1 MHRLFNVVFP
11 IVTASLLNLAA
22 LSAFAD
28 EPQSGDAK
36 SGQKS
41 GEPPRIALWSGH
53 APVGDGKFEEADA
66 WITVHRPASG
76 SNQKANGAAV
86 VICPGGGY
94 QQLMKGPEGHGIAEW
109 LNRHGITGVVL
120 EYRLPAGRSFVPL
133 LDAQRALRT
142 VRTNASAWGLDPMRV
157 GIMGFSAGGHLAS
170 TAGTH
175 FDDGDLAAVDP
186 IEQQSSRPDFV
197 ILVYPVITMTELTH
211 GGSRTNLLGKEPPP
225 NLIELF
231 SNEKQVTERTPPTFL
246 AHAVDDK
253 PVPPENSRAFFAAL
267 QTKKVPSE
275 YLELPSGGHG
285 LDGYKGPMWD
295 AWQEKSLAWLATKA
309 FAGEPKP
316 PEGFRA
322 LFDGRD
328 LNGWYGHNPHETEK
342 LDSGPPHP
350 QPHSRGERGE
360 ELTGLGETRLHS
372 ARGEAIAAAQKGFLA
387 HWRVDQGEL
396 VNDGDGPYATTKEE
410 FADIEL
416 LIDYKTVALADSGIY
431 LRGTPQVQIWDYTKE
446 GGKWNIGADKGSGG
460 LFNNTDK
467 TPGRDPLVRAD
478 KPFGEWNHFRILQIG
493 ARTTVYLNDKLVVH
507 NAVMENFWDPARKRP
522 LPRRGPIH
530 LQTHGGEIRWRNIFV
545 REVPAEEAARRL
557 RDDDRAQGFVSLFNG
572 RDLTGWAGAL
582 DDYEVRDGAIVCKE
596 KKGGELFTQ
605 EDYDNFVVRLEFKLP
620 PGGNNGLAIRY
631 PGTGQ
636 SYLTGMCELQVLDD
650 DAEMYAKLDPRQYHG
665 SAYGMVP
672 AFRGYLRPI
681 GEWNFEEVTVV
692 GPKVKVE
699 LNGSVILDADLSQVT
714 EFKDN
719 TPHPGKDRT
728 SGRFGFAGHNDPVM
742 FRNVSIKRLP
752 R

>member
-1 MHRLFNVVFP
+1 MRRFLARN
-11 IVTASLLNLAA
+11 LLTLAA
-22 LSAFAD
+22 LVTSFPALAD
-28 EPQSGDAK
+28 DSQQAQEKPTAQAG
-36 SGQKS
+36 
-41 GEPPRIALWSGH
+41 PVRIALWNGR
-53 APVGDGKFEEADA
+53 APIGDGKFEEGDA
-66 WITVHRPASG
+66 WITVHRPPQG
-76 SNQKANGAAV
+76 NGRGNGTAI

-94 QQLMKGPEGHGIAEW
+94 AQLVKGPEGHGIAEW

-142 VRTNASAWGLDPMRV
+142 VRANASAWGVDPLRV

-170 TAGTH
+170 TAATH
-175 FDDGDLAAVDP
+175 FDDGDLASLDP
-186 IEQQSSRPDFV
+186 IDRMSCRPDFA
-197 ILVYPVITMTELTH
+197 ILVYPVITMRETTH
-211 GGSRTNLLGKEPPP
+211 GGSKTNLLGKEPSAD
-225 NLIELF
+225 LVELF

-267 QTKKVPSE
+267 KEKKVPAE

-309 FAGEPKP
+309 FDGQPQP
-316 PEGFRA
+316 PERFRA
-322 LFDGRD
+322 LFNGRD
-328 LNGWYGHNPHETEK
+328 LEDWYGHNPHETEK
-342 LDSGPPHP
+342 LNEP
-350 QPHSRGERGE
+350 ERRE
-360 ELTGLGETRLHS
+360 KIS
-372 ARGEAIAAAQKGFLA
+372 AAQNDFVA
-387 HWRVDQGEL
+387 HWRVENGEL
-396 VNDGDGPYATTKEE
+396 VNDGNGPYATTKEE
-410 FADIEL
+410 FGDIEL

-460 LFNNTDK
+460 LFNNGQK
-467 TPGRDPLVRAD
+467 APGRDPLVLAD
-478 KPFGEWNHFRILQIG
+478 KPFGQWNHFRIIQIG
-493 ARTTVYLNDKLVVH
+493 ARTTVYLNDRLVVD
-507 NAVMENFWDPARKRP
+507 NAIMENFWDPARKRP
-522 LPRRGPIH
+522 LPSRGPIH

-545 REVPAEEAARRL
+545 REIRAEEGNRRL
-557 RDDDRAQGFVSLFNG
+557 RGDDKALGFESIFNG
-572 RDLTGWAGAL
+572 KDLLGWTGAV
-582 DDYEVRDGAIVCKE
+582 DDFEVREGAIVCKE

-605 EDYDNFVVRLEFKLP
+605 AEYDDFVVRVEFKLP

-636 SYLTGMCELQVLDD
+636 PYLTAMCEVQVLDD
-650 DAEMYAKLDPRQYHG
+650 DAEMYAKLDARQYHG

-672 AFRGYLRPI
+672 AYRGYLRPV
-681 GEWNFEEVTVV
+681 GEWNYEEVTVV
-692 GPKVKVE
+692 GPTIKVE

-742 FRNVSIKRLP
+742 FRNVSIKRLSK
-752 R
+752 